1 MKLKKSILLAS
12 IVVGIAFSGMAQNEP
27 SSAQIDGSTTDNL
40 TADTSATDN
49 VTINA
54 GATVG
59 VDLSQNSLTEKWAGF
74 FGTISGSRVLGD
86 GSTNLYKWT
95 ANEFSDAKVISIPKA
110 NPVPGS
116 VVGSPDSDA
125 NTFLDN
131 YDNDAGFDTGVAN
144 ASTTF
149 NLSKSTDPLG
159 TGSTTSTYA
168 VETFNSSGDRDS
180 RFTTYLYGDGSGNP
194 VWVAEGTSETSD
206 SFNSDSV
213 NYQMLVGVGEASDG
227 SAGTETF
234 SFYLELP

>member
-1 MKLKKSILLAS
+1 MQMKKTVLFAAIL
-12 IVVGIAFSGMAQNEP
+12 VGMAFSGMAQNEP
-27 SSAQIDGSTTDNL
+27 SGAQIDGSTSNNL
-40 TADTSATDN
+40 TASTSATDN
-49 VTINA
+49 VTVNA
-54 GATVG
+54 GATVS
-59 VDLSQNSLTEKWAGF
+59 VDLTQNSLTEKWAGF

-86 GSTNLYKWT
+86 GSSNLYSWT
-95 ANEFSDAKVISIPKA
+95 ANEFSNAKVISIPKA

-125 NTFLDN
+125 NTFLNN
-131 YDNDAGFDTGVAN
+131 YDDDADFDTGVAN
-144 ASTTF
+144 ASATF

-168 VETFNSSGDRDS
+168 VETYNSSGDRDS

-206 SFNSDSV
+206 SFNNDDV
-213 NYQMLVGVGEASDG
+213 NYQMLVGVGETSSG
-227 SAGTETF
+227 NAGTETF